1 MTMTSVNKKAALLL
15 FLLERTQALAQSIML
30 TVHKGWACNRVL
42 GGINKLALS
51 PWGEKLNTQM
61 DVPLSFKHQQ
71 LSLRDPFSGELL
83 RSPAVSCELVC
94 RLLALYLAQVPAQW
108 AAEPRKRAA
117 SRRLRELTLESLG
130 RFPMY
135 LFTPAFRLLLSCG
148 ALVLQTMQM
157 LVECVVGWGLFF
169 PTPPPLPPPPPL
181 DLVLAR

>member
-94 RLLALYLAQVPAQW
+94 RLLALYLAQVRSEQLSLGNEQHLVAFVSSLW
-108 AAEPRKRAA
+108 SLWGA
-117 SRRLRELTLESLG
+117 SRCICSPPLSASSSAVEHSFYKPCKCWSSVLLAGDYFFLRPPP
-130 RFPMY
+130 F
-135 LFTPAFRLLLSCG
+135 
-148 ALVLQTMQM
+148 
-157 LVECVVGWGLFF
+157 
-169 PTPPPLPPPPPL
+169 PPLPL
-181 DLVLAR
+181 